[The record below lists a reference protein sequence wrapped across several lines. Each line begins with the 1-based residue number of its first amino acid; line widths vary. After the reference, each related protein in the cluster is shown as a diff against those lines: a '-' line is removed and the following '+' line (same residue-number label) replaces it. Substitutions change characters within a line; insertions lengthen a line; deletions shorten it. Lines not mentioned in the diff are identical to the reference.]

1 MVMGYLPKLK
11 REFVFIGILLNAAV
25 IIGFAQSSDQSYPTP
40 VTTSEVA
47 GVIKARDIGDARLTS
62 YFYTFNGD
70 QGDIFVNVV
79 SKNFTGDIDI
89 FIADGLRPL
98 SKIIVYADSTE
109 AETGRVIYLRKP
121 EKLILRIEGR
131 SPNDDPATFKLKFAG
146 SFVAAVDTGE
156 QQPDLPEVKVENDSG
171 VRVNS
176 VGTIIAV
183 TPKPKRTPKPVGTAA
198 AKPVKTTEPEKRSD
212 EDVSEKKDEVVEKKD
227 SGSDT
232 ASEKVKTEPRSEPK
246 RVEVVVSENIP
257 EGKTDVPAP
266 KQPLST
272 RTGSRRRPV
281 TKKVATGTVTET
293 PGATEG
299 SKPPTTSATAARTRR
314 IRPATPKEPNPLE
327 NIHLVIVF
335 KDGRTIEKPMSEVLR
350 FSVDNG
356 ILTVIS
362 KNGTIGRYPI
372 GEVLK
377 TTIE

>member
-1 MVMGYLPKLK
+1 
-11 REFVFIGILLNAAV
+11 REFVFIAILLNAAV

-171 VRVNS
+171 VRVN
-176 VGTIIAV
+176 
-183 TPKPKRTPKPVGTAA
+183 
-198 AKPVKTTEPEKRSD
+198 
-212 EDVSEKKDEVVEKKD
+212 
-227 SGSDT
+227 
-232 ASEKVKTEPRSEPK
+232 
-246 RVEVVVSENIP
+246 
-257 EGKTDVPAP
+257 
-266 KQPLST
+266 
-272 RTGSRRRPV
+272 
-281 TKKVATGTVTET
+281 
-293 PGATEG
+293 
-299 SKPPTTSATAARTRR
+299 
-314 IRPATPKEPNPLE
+314 
-327 NIHLVIVF
+327 
-335 KDGRTIEKPMSEVLR
+335 
-350 FSVDNG
+350 
-356 ILTVIS
+356 
-362 KNGTIGRYPI
+362 
-372 GEVLK
+372 
-377 TTIE
+377 